1 MRRRERNKVESEKQ
15 EVDYLPKL
23 YFIMGILFT
32 LLGGF
37 YVFVAMMAQDKPTSS
52 VYITGSMT
60 VMSFCLSYLSPQFKQ
75 KDERM
80 KLIRQKGMFFSYFAI
95 LSYYIIFSTLLQF
108 EIILITALEL
118 INILIALTISTVFL
132 SFVIVSKKY

>member
-1 MRRRERNKVESEKQ
+1 MRRRERDKVESEKQ
-15 EVDYLPKL
+15 KVDYLPKL
-23 YFIMGILFT
+23 FLIMGTLFT

-52 VYITGSMT
+52 VYITGAMA
-60 VMSFCLSYLSPQFKQ
+60 VMSFCLSYLSPQFQQ

-80 KLIRQKGMFFSYFAI
+80 KLIRQKGMFYSYFAI

-108 EIILITALEL
+108 GIISITALEL
-118 INILIALTISTVFL
+118 IHILIALTISTVFL
-132 SFVIVSKKY
+132 SFVIVSKRY

>member
-52 VYITGSMT
+52 VYITGSMA

-108 EIILITALEL
+108 EIISITALEL
-118 INILIALTISTVFL
+118 VNILIALTISTVFL
-132 SFVIVSKKY
+132 SFVIVSKRY

>member
-15 EVDYLPKL
+15 EEDYLPKL

-37 YVFVAMMAQDKPTSS
+37 YVFVAMMAQDEPTSS
-52 VYITGSMT
+52 VYITGSMA

-108 EIILITALEL
+108 EIISITALEL
-118 INILIALTISTVFL
+118 VNILIALTISTVFL
-132 SFVIVSKKY
+132 SFVIVSKRY

>member
-1 MRRRERNKVESEKQ
+1 
-15 EVDYLPKL
+15 
-23 YFIMGILFT
+23 MGILFT

-52 VYITGSMT
+52 VYITGSMA

-108 EIILITALEL
+108 EIISITALEL
-118 INILIALTISTVFL
+118 VNILIALTISTVFL
-132 SFVIVSKKY
+132 SFVIVSKRY